1 MATPLQWTPEVLTR
15 ITAPKH
21 RKGATEEHIFADNQR
36 AKTTAKLM
44 AELAP
49 SHAALAR
56 TASPIQGEGTK

>member
-1 MATPLQWTPEVLTR
+1 MPLRPDILAKVATPKP
-15 ITAPKH
+15 H

-49 SHAALAR
+49 SHAAL
-56 TASPIQGEGTK
+56 SPRAAMQGEGSK

>member
-1 MATPLQWTPEVLTR
+1 MGNLHSTLES
-15 ITAPKH
+15 IIHPKH

-56 TASPIQGEGTK
+56 RAVLMQGGSGE

>member
-1 MATPLQWTPEVLTR
+1 MSLRPDILAKV
-15 ITAPKH
+15 TAPKH

-49 SHAALAR
+49 SNAALAR
-56 TASPIQGEGTK
+56 AALIQGGKP

>member
-1 MATPLQWTPEVLTR
+1 MRADILAKVATPKP
-15 ITAPKH
+15 H

-49 SHAALAR
+49 SHASLAR
-56 TASPIQGEGTK
+56 RAVLMQGGGDNGQR

>member
-1 MATPLQWTPEVLTR
+1 MSLRPDILAKVATPKP
-15 ITAPKH
+15 H

-49 SHAALAR
+49 SNAALAR
-56 TASPIQGEGTK
+56 AALIPGAKGQ